1 MVLTIV
7 ALASSSMA
15 FAMSH
20 VSLLCPGTSPMD
32 VLNTESTQHCQ
43 TLPDVNHHDVGE
55 SGLMLMVTTGGS
67 YKPKYSNVK
76 CSGGASADVT
86 DIGGCQE
93 AALQAGHIFYSFN
106 SNNTECI
113 TASSCDI
120 RVVTANTETYKQWIG
135 AYNRT
140 YAEKDSAVGAEGAV
154 QPTAQVIG
162 FQGITS
168 FTEVSGTYCEGFP
181 GGVLKT
187 GYTKTS
193 CMQACWDSATCIGF
207 DWAATTTSEALD
219 WCVLIQNGLTC
230 QQAASTSWVHYTAPM
245 MLRHLWLHSAPQ
257 ISGCLSIHNVPINT
271 LANGVLEA
279 PDLSKQCTSCH
290 ESKSFALAQIGT
302 KRGFCRTFGPSPD
315 TICISLDDNT
325 LVPTSNMANMSKLC
339 TKTVRAQVTIAVS
352 QLPSGPL
359 ATAFASVNGYSG
371 NAVAECNVRKET
383 ICQNGSCDSEKT
395 VTCHR
400 VCKLAEQ
407 STAVPNPW
415 GPPRILDATQ
425 CDSAICEGEYAKLAC
440 ADAAMME

>member
-1 MVLTIV
+1 VDVIQLMEENVEAEQTGEEN
-7 ALASSSMA
+7 AAGKSTA
-15 FAMSH
+15 AAANDDE
-20 VSLLCPGTSPMD
+20 SPA
-32 VLNTESTQHCQ
+32 
-43 TLPDVNHHDVGE
+43 
-55 SGLMLMVTTGGS
+55 VTTTKTDHKGKGGEED
-67 YKPKYSNVK
+67 KY
-76 CSGGASADVT
+76 A
-86 DIGGCQE
+86 Q
-93 AALQAGHIFYSFN
+93 
-106 SNNTECI
+106 
-113 TASSCDI
+113 
-120 RVVTANTETYKQWIG
+120 ANTETYKQWIG

-140 YAEKDSAVGAEGAV
+140 HAEKDSAVGAEGAV

-279 PDLSKQCTSCH
+279 PDLSKQCTSCY

-325 LVPTSNMANMSKLC
+325 LVPTGNMANMSKLC